1 MLPPKKAVTRDF
13 FFIAAHRSG
22 IFPIQKNKYR
32 IFLQKNLPKIS
43 TKLTKTL
50 DSADLL

>member
-1 MLPPKKAVTRDF
+1 MLPPKKAVTRVF
-13 FFIAAHRSG
+13 FFISACRSD
-22 IFPIQKNKYR
+22 IFPIQKINTG
-32 IFLQKNLPKIS
+32 FFTKNLPKIS

>member
-22 IFPIQKNKYR
+22 IFPDVKTNTGFFTKKR
-32 IFLQKNLPKIS
+32 PKIS
-43 TKLTKTL
+43 TKLPKTL